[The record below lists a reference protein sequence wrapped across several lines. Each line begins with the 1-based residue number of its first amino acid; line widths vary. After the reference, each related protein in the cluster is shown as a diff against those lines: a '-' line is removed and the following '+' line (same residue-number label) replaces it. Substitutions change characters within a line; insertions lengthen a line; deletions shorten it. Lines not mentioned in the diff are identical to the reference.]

1 MGNTSSQYSASDLFT
16 MCMGPRW
23 KVALDESKLKT
34 ATWNI
39 AAVNNNPFEYW
50 VTHEDAAYNT
60 LMQGVESFID
70 QPGACRHALLRSRVR
85 AGFRARARAASTNQV
100 RGPALVPAPTARAQP
115 HPPRPTATGRR
126 AGERDVPVSEVFTPA
141 MWAELKALMTTQG
154 WDVAATEQLWASD
167 FAGRK
172 IISGFMKD
180 KELGEKRLASMP
192 DRVTNTINT
201 LGDAGKVHRPTVI
214 SCYDGDMSSMAAWW
228 KEWRAFEP

>member
-1 MGNTSSQYSASDLFT
+1 MPPQIEMEMSIHRPHSA
-16 MCMGPRW
+16 
-23 KVALDESKLKT
+23 
-34 ATWNI
+34 
-39 AAVNNNPFEYW
+39 
-50 VTHEDAAYNT
+50 T
-60 LMQGVESFID
+60 LSHA
-70 QPGACRHALLRSRVR
+70 PACPWPSRD
-85 AGFRARARAASTNQV
+85 
-100 RGPALVPAPTARAQP
+100 
-115 HPPRPTATGRR
+115 PPRSTGPNPTRPDR
-126 AGERDVPVSEVFTPA
+126 DRCAGERDVPVSEVFTPA

-228 KEWRAFEP
+228 KEWRTFMFETQAS

>member
-1 MGNTSSQYSASDLFT
+1 MGNASSQYSASDLFT

-70 QPGACRHALLRSRVR
+70 QPGACRCPRLPLASLRLASPGPTGCGPPSRVHPR
-85 AGFRARARAASTNQV
+85 ACPAAPAST
-100 RGPALVPAPTARAQP
+100 
-115 HPPRPTATGRR
+115 RR
-126 AGERDVPVSEVFTPA
+126 CAGERDVPVSEVFTPA

-154 WDVAATEQLWASD
+154 WDVAATEQLW
-167 FAGRK
+167 
-172 IISGFMKD
+172 
-180 KELGEKRLASMP
+180 
-192 DRVTNTINT
+192 
-201 LGDAGKVHRPTVI
+201 
-214 SCYDGDMSSMAAWW
+214 
-228 KEWRAFEP
+228 

>member
-1 MGNTSSQYSASDLFT
+1 M
-16 MCMGPRW
+16 
-23 KVALDESKLKT
+23 
-34 ATWNI
+34 
-39 AAVNNNPFEYW
+39 
-50 VTHEDAAYNT
+50 VTLT
-60 LMQGVESFID
+60 LT
-70 QPGACRHALLRSRVR
+70 HAL
-85 AGFRARARAASTNQV
+85 T
-100 RGPALVPAPTARAQP
+100 PTLTLTLTLTLTR
-115 HPPRPTATGRR
+115 
-126 AGERDVPVSEVFTPA
+126 
-141 MWAELKALMTTQG
+141 
-154 WDVAATEQLWASD
+154 ASD

>member
-50 VTHEDAAYNT
+50 VTHEDAAYNA

-70 QPGACRHALLRSRVR
+70 QPGACRHASLRSRVR

-115 HPPRPTATGRR
+115 HPPRPYSDRPPRRRARRACVGSLHAGDVGGAQGADDGAGLGRR
-126 AGERDVPVSEVFTPA
+126 
-141 MWAELKALMTTQG
+141 
-154 WDVAATEQLWASD
+154 
-167 FAGRK
+167 
-172 IISGFMKD
+172 
-180 KELGEKRLASMP
+180 
-192 DRVTNTINT
+192 
-201 LGDAGKVHRPTVI
+201 
-214 SCYDGDMSSMAAWW
+214 
-228 KEWRAFEP
+228 

>member
-50 VTHEDAAYNT
+50 VTHEDKAYNT
-60 LMQGVESFID
+60 LMQDVESFID
-70 QPGACRHALLRSRVR
+70 QPG
-85 AGFRARARAASTNQV
+85 
-100 RGPALVPAPTARAQP
+100 
-115 HPPRPTATGRR
+115 
-126 AGERDVPVSEVFTPA
+126 ERDVTVTEVFTPA

-154 WDVAATEQLWASD
+154 WDVAATEELWASD

-201 LGDAGKVHRPTVI
+201 LGEAGKVHRPTVI

-228 KEWRAFEP
+228 KEWRAFMFETSLTVAGKKGAVITTTPAGMLPPIKRAKYPALSEEEEAISVPP

>member
-1 MGNTSSQYSASDLFT
+1 MGLGLELHRPTRCL
-16 MCMGPRW
+16 
-23 KVALDESKLKT
+23 
-34 ATWNI
+34 
-39 AAVNNNPFEYW
+39 
-50 VTHEDAAYNT
+50 
-60 LMQGVESFID
+60 
-70 QPGACRHALLRSRVR
+70 
-85 AGFRARARAASTNQV
+85 
-100 RGPALVPAPTARAQP
+100 APP
-115 HPPRPTATGRR
+115 SCLPPPRAPSRTRRDPTATGRR

-214 SCYDGDMSSMAAWW
+214 SCYDGDMSSMGAWW
-228 KEWRAFEP
+228 KEWRTFMFETQAS